1 MNTISIKEKI
11 DAGLREMDIA
21 HEEQA
26 VDRLVEYL
34 ELLQEWNKTHN
45 LTSVDDL
52 DEMVS
57 VHILDSASVLQYVK
71 GSRLLDV
78 GSGAGLPGMVLAI
91 LAPTLSVTS
100 VESRSKKAQF
110 QKFAANKL
118 GLENFKVE
126 HIRVE
131 EYQPAEKFDT
141 LTARAFSSINDF
153 VSLSAHLIL
162 AGGQWLAMKGLY
174 PEEQLKEI
182 NTKKVEVKEVY
193 TLSVPELEAQR
204 HLVVL
209 QVKK

>member
-1 MNTISIKEKI
+1 MNTLSIKEQI
-11 DAGLREMDIA
+11 DAGLREMDIS
-21 HEEQA
+21 HEERA

-45 LTSVDDL
+45 LTAVDDIQ
-52 DEMVS
+52 EMVS
-57 VHILDSASVLQYVK
+57 VHILDSASVLSYIK

-78 GSGAGLPGMVLAI
+78 GSGAGLPGMILAI

-118 GLENFKVE
+118 GLDNFKVE
-126 HIRVE
+126 HIRIE
-131 EYQPAEKFDT
+131 EYEPTEKFDT

-153 VSLSAHLIL
+153 VTLSEHAIL
-162 AGGQWLAMKGLY
+162 PGGQWLAMKGVY
-174 PEEQLKEI
+174 PEEELKEI
-182 NTKKVEVKEVY
+182 NNKKIEVKEVY

>member
-1 MNTISIKEKI
+1 MDTLLIKEKI

-21 HEEQA
+21 HEQQA
-26 VDRLVEYL
+26 VDRLHEYL
-34 ELLQEWNKTHN
+34 QLLLEWNKTHN
-45 LTSVDDL
+45 LTSVDDIE
-52 DEMVS
+52 EMVS
-57 VHILDSASVLQYVK
+57 VHILDSASVLPYIK
-71 GSRLLDV
+71 GSRLLDI
-78 GSGAGLPGMVLAI
+78 GSGAGLPGMILAI

-118 GLENFKVE
+118 GLDNFNVE

-131 EYQPAEKFDT
+131 EYEPAEKFDT

-153 VSLSAHLIL
+153 INLSANLVMPT
-162 AGGQWLAMKGLY
+162 GQWLAMKGVY
-174 PEEQLKEI
+174 PEDELKEI
-182 NTKKVEVKEVY
+182 TNKKIEVKEVY

>member
-1 MNTISIKEKI
+1 
-11 DAGLREMDIA
+11 MDIS
-21 HEEQA
+21 HEERA

-45 LTSVDDL
+45 LTAIDDI

-57 VHILDSASVLQYVK
+57 VHILDSASVLPYIK

-78 GSGAGLPGMVLAI
+78 GSGAGLPGMILAI

-100 VESRSKKAQF
+100 VESRGKKSQF

-118 GLENFKVE
+118 GLKNFNVE
-126 HIRVE
+126 HSRVE
-131 EYQPAEKFDT
+131 DYEPAEKFDT
-141 LTARAFSSINDF
+141 LTARAFSSIDDF
-153 VSLSAHLIL
+153 VTLSAHLIL
-162 AGGQWLAMKGLY
+162 PGGQWLAMKGVY
-174 PEEQLKEI
+174 PEEELKEI
-182 NTKKVEVKEVY
+182 NTKKVDVKEVY